1 MQVLLLKR
9 MCEILKRIFF
19 FFLVKQIN
27 TLLSSHLSLN
37 LSCKKKLRPNPNFLR
52 LYCKTLC
59 LQKLYS
65 RVLQHCQ
72 VKRTDVRISNK
83 IQKTLPI

>member
-1 MQVLLLKR
+1 MQVLLLKHV
-9 MCEILKRIFF
+9 CEILKRIFF
-19 FFLVKQIN
+19 
-27 TLLSSHLSLN
+27 SSSWSSKLIHYYLRTYH
-37 LSCKKKLRPNPNFLR
+37 LSCKKILRPNPNFLR

-72 VKRTDVRISNK
+72 VKRTDVRISNEK
-83 IQKTLPI
+83 QKTLPI